1 MGHVGSIAKHI
12 AKDESHIFEE
22 SCIGHVLH
30 IWMHSLVFKMLRESF
45 RSPEHQMVHQFEDG
59 RGLSALQ
66 ILFFQR
72 LRETSFL
79 QDPPD
84 LVKIVLQLANMVVLG
99 QSPDLLLI

>member
-1 MGHVGSIAKHI
+1 
-12 AKDESHIFEE
+12 
-22 SCIGHVLH
+22 
-30 IWMHSLVFKMLRESF
+30 
-45 RSPEHQMVHQFEDG
+45 MVHQFEDG